1 MSAPVLASGTAI
13 APGYVVIEHLSRGRR
28 LDVYDAWSEER
39 GCRCVIKALRPDR
52 AGEDGPR
59 RWLAHEGE
67 LLERFTH
74 PHIVRAYESL
84 AEPPLIVLETLP
96 GETLDLIAEDPEVV
110 LSAEELAHLGMH
122 LGSAIRYLHRHDILH
137 LDLKPSNAIANGQ
150 LAKLIDLSLA
160 RPPGPAPEGIGTWS
174 YMAPEQARGGELGPP
189 ADVWGLGAVL
199 FEMATGEPA
208 FDDPDYDGAST
219 GADRESASVGGEESY
234 PQLESTAPSIAAYR
248 GDLPPELTGLV
259 AECLAPD
266 PARRPSVEETLR
278 RLEMVAGV
286 AVGERRW
293 HFLRELSSSPQRG
306 LTRGGQPGSDA

>member
-122 LGSAIRYLHRHDILH
+122 LGSAIRYLHHHDILH

-219 GADRESASVGGEESY
+219 GADRESASEPPDVPY
-234 PQLESTAPSIAAYR
+234 PQLDSVAPAVEAHRDDLPVELTQAIAACLDPDPERRPRVENLLASLEAVSGTAPNH
-248 GDLPPELTGLV
+248 
-259 AECLAPD
+259 
-266 PARRPSVEETLR
+266 
-278 RLEMVAGV
+278 
-286 AVGERRW
+286 RRW
-293 HFLRELSSSPQRG
+293 VESSLL
-306 LTRGGQPGSDA
+306 LTAGSS

>member
-1 MSAPVLASGTAI
+1 MSAPFTPGTTI

-52 AGEDGPR
+52 ADEEGPR

-96 GETLDLIAEDPEVV
+96 GETLDCIAEDPDVV
-110 LSAEELAHLGMH
+110 LSAPELAHLGMH
-122 LGSAIRYLHRHDILH
+122 LGSAVRYLHRHDVLH

-150 LAKLIDLSLA
+150 QAKLIDLSLA
-160 RPPGPAPEGIGTWS
+160 RAPGPAPAEIGTWS
-174 YMAPEQARGGELGPP
+174 YMAPEQARGGDLGPP

-208 FDDPDYDGAST
+208 FDDPEYDGAST
-219 GADRESASVGGEESY
+219 DADRESGSEPEEDVPY
-234 PQLESTAPSIAAYR
+234 PQLDGVAPPIEAHRDDLPAELTQAIAA
-248 GDLPPELTGLV
+248 
-259 AECLAPD
+259 CLSPD
-266 PARRPSVEETLR
+266 PPRRPTVEEVLT
-278 RLEMVAGV
+278 RLETVAGV
-286 AVGERRW
+286 PRDQRRW
-293 HFLRELSSSPQRG
+293 G
-306 LTRGGQPGSDA
+306 

>member
-1 MSAPVLASGTAI
+1 
-13 APGYVVIEHLSRGRR
+13 VIEHLSRGRR

-52 AGEDGPR
+52 AGEERPR

-96 GETLDLIAEDPEVV
+96 GETLDRIAEDPEVA
-110 LSAEELAHLGMH
+110 LSGAELAHLGMH
-122 LGSAIRYLHRHDILH
+122 LGSAIRYLHLHGVVH

-160 RPPGPAPEGIGTWS
+160 RPPGLAPAGIGTWF
-174 YMAPEQARGGELGPP
+174 YMAPEQARGGVLGPP

-208 FDDPDYDGAST
+208 FDDPDYDGPST
-219 GADRESASVGGEESY
+219 DGDREPESDGADSPY
-234 PQLESTAPSIAAYR
+234 PQLEGRAPR
-248 GDLPPELTGLV
+248 VDERRDDLPLDLVELIDD
-259 AECLAPD
+259 CLNHL
-266 PARRPSVEETLR
+266 PAQRPSTSEVLA
-278 RLEMVAGV
+278 RLERVAGV
-286 AVGERRW
+286 PATARRW
-293 HFLRELSSSPQRG
+293 R
-306 LTRGGQPGSDA
+306 